1 MLPVPLQKVDAKV
14 ERQAGCF
21 AFPMRIAGSDETVQ
35 VIVPDILATAL
46 GWPVDEMLRVEV
58 EAERAELEAVASEK
72 YDRGR
77 ATADSKLSLALS
89 DVVRFD
95 E

>member
-1 MLPVPLQKVDAKV
+1 MPLQKVDAKV

-21 AFPMRIAGSDETVQ
+21 AFPMRIAGSHETVQ

-77 ATADSKLSLALS
+77 ATADRKLSLALS